1 MTTAKLITKPS
12 PERRTFFLR
21 VAKRANEMQREL
33 VKKAQGN
40 SHAKSE
46 TQKRVKRPS

>member
-1 MTTAKLITKPS
+1 MTTADLITKPS

-33 VKKAQGN
+33 VKKAQN
-40 SHAKSE
+40 NDQAK
-46 TQKRVKRPS
+46 KARRK